1 MLKSLRE
8 LKKNAIES
16 KKEKNIKD
24 QKLKI
29 KSKIKDIINEKI
41 EINFEEFLWFFINFS
56 LLLCDHFRHEF

>member
-8 LKKNAIES
+8 LKKNAVES

-29 KSKIKDIINEKI
+29 KSKIKGIINEKI
-41 EINFEEFLWFFINFS
+41 EINF
-56 LLLCDHFRHEF
+56 